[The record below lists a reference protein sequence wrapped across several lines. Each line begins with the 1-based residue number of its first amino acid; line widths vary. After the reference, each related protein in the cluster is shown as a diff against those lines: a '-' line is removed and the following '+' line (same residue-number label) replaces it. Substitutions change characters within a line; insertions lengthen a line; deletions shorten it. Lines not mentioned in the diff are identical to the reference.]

1 MFKTRCKEHIRDMK
15 NNGQYSMFAQRIVET
30 GHEYDTIEKK
40 MKILNIEKKSQKL
53 NTCEKFHIYEITK
66 QNLQLMTPL
75 LRHVILYMT

>member
-40 MKILNIEKKSQKL
+40 
-53 NTCEKFHIYEITK
+53 
-66 QNLQLMTPL
+66 
-75 LRHVILYMT
+75 